1 MGRGP
6 HPSDAELFSPTA
18 VPHLRRA
25 CAELSWLLG
34 RGYAERSALALVG
47 DRHRLTKRQRTA
59 ISRSACADSD
69 RATRIARWRSLDAL
83 AGGALAVDG
92 FNCVITVEA
101 ALSGGVLLRGRDR
114 ALRDL
119 ASVHGS
125 YRRVDVT
132 ERAVATLVAQIARH
146 RPALVIWWLDRPVSN
161 SGRLRAMI
169 EEAAAIHGP
178 TGWDV
183 RLDVDPDK
191 RLREHAGIVASSDCY
206 VLDGCTQW
214 VDLAGTAVESLAIE
228 PWCIDL
234 DVELPDAAK

>member
-18 VPHLRRA
+18 VPNLRRG
-25 CAELSWLLG
+25 CAELSWLLD
-34 RGYAERSALALVG
+34 RGYAERSAVALVG

-59 ISRSACADSD
+59 ISRSACTDAS
-69 RATRIARWRSLDAL
+69 RATRIARRRSLDAV
-83 AGGALAVDG
+83 AGTDLAVDG

-101 ALSGGVLLRGRDR
+101 ALAGGVLLRGRDT

-132 ERAVATLVAQIARH
+132 ERAVATLLAQIARH
-146 RPALVIWWLDRPVSN
+146 SPARVIWWLDRPVSN

-169 EEAAAIHGP
+169 EAEAETLAAGGP
-178 TGWDV
+178 TEWDV
-183 RLDVDPDK
+183 RLDFDPDK
-191 RLREHAGIVASSDCY
+191 RLRGHAGVVASSDCY
-206 VLDGCTQW
+206 VLDGCEQW
-214 VDLAGTAVESLAIE
+214 VDLPGAAIESLAIE

-234 DVELPDAAK
+234 DVAV